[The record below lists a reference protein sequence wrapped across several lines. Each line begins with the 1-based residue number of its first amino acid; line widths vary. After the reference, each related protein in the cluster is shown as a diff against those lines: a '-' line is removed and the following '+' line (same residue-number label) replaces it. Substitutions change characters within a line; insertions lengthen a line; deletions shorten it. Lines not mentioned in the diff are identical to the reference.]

1 MFFSQINIFAM
12 KNNKDKKR
20 KSLSDK
26 LIKNKA
32 ERFDNRFKL
41 APKGV
46 LLMTLAKY
54 YVPRSKDGM
63 KNLEQFEQELMQQL
77 SLLATDGKANDE
89 LGKDFNE
96 FFKYV
101 IGVINRCNM
110 LEEAVHELGLEV
122 TDENEEV
129 EEE

>member
-1 MFFSQINIFAM
+1 M
-12 KNNKDKKR
+12 KNNKDKKPQ
-20 KSLSDK
+20 SLSDM

-46 LLMTLAKY
+46 LLMALSKH
-54 YVPRSKDGM
+54 YVPKLKNGL
-63 KNLEQFEQELMQQL
+63 KNLELFEKELMQQL
-77 SLLATDGKANDE
+77 SLLATDGKADDE

-101 IGVINRCNM
+101 IGTINRCNA
-110 LEEAVHELGLEV
+110 LEEAVHEMGIDLSE
-122 TDENEEV
+122 EHAEV
-129 EEE
+129 EED